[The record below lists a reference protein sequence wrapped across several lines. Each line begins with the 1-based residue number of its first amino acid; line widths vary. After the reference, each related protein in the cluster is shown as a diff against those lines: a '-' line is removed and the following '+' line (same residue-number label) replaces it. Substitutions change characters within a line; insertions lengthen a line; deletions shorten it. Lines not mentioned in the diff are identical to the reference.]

1 MDVTL
6 LGTGAPQGLPRPGC
20 PCAACATAV
29 GDEARAATALLV
41 DGVLLIDLTPGPAFA
56 AARAGRSLAGVRQVL
71 LSHPHDGPAMEVP
84 AGLPQPGRVA
94 DGRELALLD
103 GHRVRALAVDG
114 PGTGY
119 EISGADGERL
129 LYLPPGA
136 APAGVGNATG
146 RAGGAG
152 AQGAAGPYDL
162 VLLDVLARPD
172 ALARLRAGG
181 LVDAA
186 TDVVAVHVDHDV
198 PPGPELHRRL
208 AAVGARAVADG
219 SSLVVGEY
227 HAVPDLPRRTLV
239 LGGAR
244 SGKSLEAERRLAA
257 FPDVVYVATGG
268 TRDGDEDWAQRVSLH
283 RERRPSS
290 WRTVETCDLVPLLEA
305 GRPGGEAAR
314 PGGEAARPGRDDGKP
329 EGEAVRPGTEAP
341 APGAESAGPG
351 KGAAGRGAGAVWP
364 GAEAGGPAAG
374 AGAGRAADASPLLID
389 CLALWLTHV
398 MDEVGA
404 WDDATWE
411 AGGRRALRERTDA
424 LVAAV
429 RATRR
434 PVVAVSNEVGSGV
447 VPATPAGRRFRDEL
461 GRLNAAFAAECEQVL
476 LVVAGQAL
484 ALRG

>member
-136 APAGVGNATG
+136 APAGLGNGTG
-146 RAGGAG
+146 RAAGGGAG
-152 AQGAAGPYDL
+152 GQGGAVPYDL
-162 VLLDVLARPD
+162 VLLDVLGRPD

-305 GRPGGEAAR
+305 GIGRSGKDVAAPGSEAGGPGEEAR
-314 PGGEAARPGRDDGKP
+314 A
-329 EGEAVRPGTEAP
+329 PGTEA
-341 APGAESAGPG
+341 AGQ
-351 KGAAGRGAGAVWP
+351 GAGAGWP
-364 GAEAGGPAAG
+364 GAEAAGPAAG
-374 AGAGRAADASPLLID
+374 AGTGRAPDASPLLID

-411 AGGRRALRERTDA
+411 AGGRRALRERADA

-429 RATRR
+429 RATPR